1 MLLFLSLIVDWSVMM
16 KRVFSMV
23 AGVMVTA
30 LLMSGCGKEPAQET
44 TVPKPNAAVQPAMPA
59 DHPPTEVQVEPAEV
73 LAQLPAGHPTL
84 EGLTD
89 QPAAPAGH
97 TMRPRNEPAVVVPD
111 SVRARW
117 KSVTLEVTL
126 GGTKR
131 ELRVA
136 PGEQVAL
143 GQDDLSLLIGA
154 FLPAYMSDFSQAT
167 SDGDELSNPALQ
179 VSVLHNNAVVDKGW
193 LFRDYPDFNTVS
205 NARVALRLLAAHD

>member
-1 MLLFLSLIVDWSVMM
+1 M
-16 KRVFSMV
+16 KRVSFVMAGMMAV
-23 AGVMVTA
+23 AVLVSA
-30 LLMSGCGKEPAQET
+30 CGKEPAQEVT
-44 TVPKPNAAVQPAMPA
+44 APKATAAAQPAMPP
-59 DHPPTEVQVEPAEV
+59 DHPPTEVKVEPAEV
-73 LAQLPAGHPTL
+73 LAQLPTGHPTL

-97 TMRPRNEPAVVVPD
+97 TMRPRNEPTVVVPD

-143 GQDDLSLLIGA
+143 EQDGLSLAIGA
-154 FLPAYMSDFSQAT
+154 FLPAYMSDFSQVT
-167 SDGDELSNPALQ
+167 SEGDELSNPALQ
-179 VSVLHNNAVVDKGW
+179 VSVLRNGEVVEKGW